1 MLICLCHIKSGILPT
16 IESKNTALRLAITE
30 MWALF
35 SFSRDFMI
43 SLPCKQT
50 KWKTSKVFPKLS
62 GTLSQ
67 TALVVNITRFFL
79 NVKPSQLQ
87 HVTLPNSNSGKHSH
101 FSILVQCLERD
112 EKYVQFCM
120 KPSYVC
126 WPSKHEKYAQFV
138 LCIWLF
144 KHEKYAQFSLN
155 LPYSLDL
162 DPPRHKK
169 YAQFFLETVVRTWP
183 WPSRHVS
190 NGEILGVTLLM
201 EDVLQAGPAGLAGV
215 ASIVSSLDLS
225 IGALPI
231 TTPRSGSQ
239 ADSRTEGSQQ
249 SRSHSVTSD
258 LKEASK
264 ALSKWPVNLANLP
277 DWLLNIVFSSPV
289 GYQPCLWYW
298 ILPEEKAENRAI
310 QFLLQKDEVLKRLIW
325 HYWWNLWWN
334 V

>member
-1 MLICLCHIKSGILPT
+1 M
-16 IESKNTALRLAITE
+16 
-30 MWALF
+30 
-35 SFSRDFMI
+35 
-43 SLPCKQT
+43 
-50 KWKTSKVFPKLS
+50 
-62 GTLSQ
+62 
-67 TALVVNITRFFL
+67 
-79 NVKPSQLQ
+79 
-87 HVTLPNSNSGKHSH
+87 
-101 FSILVQCLERD
+101 
-112 EKYVQFCM
+112 
-120 KPSYVC
+120 
-126 WPSKHEKYAQFV
+126 
-138 LCIWLF
+138 
-144 KHEKYAQFSLN
+144 
-155 LPYSLDL
+155 
-162 DPPRHKK
+162 
-169 YAQFFLETVVRTWP
+169 
-183 WPSRHVS
+183 S

-289 GYQPCLWYW
+289 GYQPCLWYR
-298 ILPEEKAENRAI
+298 IIPEGKAENRAI

-325 HYWWNLWWN
+325 HYWWKLWWN

>member
-112 EKYVQFCM
+112 EKYAQFCM
-120 KPSYVC
+120 KPSYVF

-138 LCIWLF
+138 LMYLTLQTWEICPVLLESTLLTWPWPS
-144 KHEKYAQFSLN
+144 K
-155 LPYSLDL
+155 
-162 DPPRHKK
+162 HKK
-169 YAQFFLETVVRTWP
+169 YAQF
-183 WPSRHVS
+183 S
-190 NGEILGVTLLM
+190 
-201 EDVLQAGPAGLAGV
+201 
-215 ASIVSSLDLS
+215 
-225 IGALPI
+225 
-231 TTPRSGSQ
+231 
-239 ADSRTEGSQQ
+239 
-249 SRSHSVTSD
+249 
-258 LKEASK
+258 
-264 ALSKWPVNLANLP
+264 
-277 DWLLNIVFSSPV
+277 
-289 GYQPCLWYW
+289 
-298 ILPEEKAENRAI
+298 
-310 QFLLQKDEVLKRLIW
+310 
-325 HYWWNLWWN
+325 
-334 V
+334 